1 MSAVPAPREHATAE
15 ANNTELAVGE
25 SVAESFAGVAAVVL
39 SILGLLG
46 ALPRP
51 LSAIATICG
60 SAALLLEGG
69 AVATR
74 LHRLSRAL
82 GAGDADIS
90 GGLGAESFAGVA
102 GVVLGV
108 LSLLGVA
115 QLVLLSVAT
124 IVLGAGLLLGS
135 AAMTRVNSIRI
146 AGGPAPTDAAGL
158 IARESVY
165 GASGAH
171 VLVGLGMIVL
181 GILALLGIDSL
192 LFTLI
197 AMLSLGAVLLLSGA
211 AIGGRLLV
219 AFRH

>member
-1 MSAVPAPREHATAE
+1 MSPIAAPAEHSTPE
-15 ANNTELAVGE
+15 AHNTDIAVGE
-25 SVAESFAGVAAVVL
+25 SIAESFVGLAAVVL

-46 ALPRP
+46 ALPRT
-51 LSAIATICG
+51 LSAVATMCG

-74 LHRLSRAL
+74 LHRLARAL

-90 GGLGAESFAGVA
+90 GGLGAESIAGVA
-102 GVVLGV
+102 GVLLGL
-108 LSLLGVA
+108 LSLLGFA
-115 QLVLLSVAT
+115 PLVLLPVAT

-135 AAMTRVNSIRI
+135 AAMARVNSIRI
-146 AGGPAPTDAAGL
+146 SGGPASADVAGL

-165 GASGAH
+165 AASGAH
-171 VLVGLGMIVL
+171 VLAGLGMIVL
-181 GILALLGIDSL
+181 GILALLGVGSL
-192 LFTLI
+192 LFTLV
-197 AMLSLGAVLLLSGA
+197 AMLSLGGVLLLSGA